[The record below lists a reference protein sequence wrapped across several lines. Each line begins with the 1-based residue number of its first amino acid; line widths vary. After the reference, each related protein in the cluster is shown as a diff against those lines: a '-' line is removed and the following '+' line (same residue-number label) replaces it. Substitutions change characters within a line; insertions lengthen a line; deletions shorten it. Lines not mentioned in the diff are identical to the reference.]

1 MTAPLRIL
9 LFTEGNMNHAS
20 TRIRAVKP
28 MEFWENTHI
37 SFCPRSPLRPRSGLL
52 NKVLFAIEKR
62 MLLFKRK
69 RLLYSGNYDLVF
81 SQRTCLSEKELTFLK
96 KNKKPI
102 LFDFDDAIHLLSHRK
117 NAAADTARMVML
129 ADKIVVSTDEL
140 ADYCKGL
147 GKNAEVLVSSVDT
160 DIIQPFNR
168 HNNRFKVGWTGSP
181 ATTIYLDEIK
191 STIAHMCT
199 LPNVEF
205 TTFGAAP
212 RPWMN
217 DLNIVNHP
225 WTEQGELEFL
235 KTLDAGI
242 MPLTNDEWSRGK
254 GGYKLYLYMAS
265 GIPCVASPVGINA
278 RIVINGVNGFIAN
291 TEEEWVTS
299 IKALSENA
307 DLSQQLGS
315 TGRQHAEEKYAM
327 KLAAKTLK
335 NWVDELTRK

>member
-1 MTAPLRIL
+1 MAAPLRIL
-9 LFTEGNMNHAS
+9 LLTDGNMNHAS

-28 MEFWENTHI
+28 MEFWENTQI
-37 SFCPRSPLRPRSGLL
+37 IFCPRSSLRSRHGMF
-52 NKVLFAIEKR
+52 NKLLFALEKR
-62 MLLFKRK
+62 MLWLRRMRVLF
-69 RLLYSGNYDLVF
+69 SGNYDLVF
-81 SQRTCLSEKELTFLK
+81 SQRTCLTEKELIFLK
-96 KNKKPI
+96 KNHKPI

-117 NAAADTARMVML
+117 NAAIETARMVKE
-129 ADKIVVSTDEL
+129 ADKIVVSTEEL
-140 ADYCKGL
+140 AEYCKGL
-147 GKNAEVLVSSVDT
+147 GKKAEVLVSSIDT
-160 DIIQPFNR
+160 DIIRPSIR
-168 HNNRFKVGWTGSP
+168 HNQRFKVGWTGSP

-191 STIAHMCT
+191 DTIAQICT

-212 RPWMN
+212 RAWMKE
-217 DLNIVNHP
+217 LNIVNHP
-225 WTEQGELEFL
+225 WTEKGELEFL

-278 RIVINGVNGFIAN
+278 RIVIDGVNGFLAN
-291 TEEEWVTS
+291 TSEEWS
-299 IKALSENA
+299 ARIKSLSENA

-315 TGRQHAEEKYAM
+315 MGRQHAEEKYAM